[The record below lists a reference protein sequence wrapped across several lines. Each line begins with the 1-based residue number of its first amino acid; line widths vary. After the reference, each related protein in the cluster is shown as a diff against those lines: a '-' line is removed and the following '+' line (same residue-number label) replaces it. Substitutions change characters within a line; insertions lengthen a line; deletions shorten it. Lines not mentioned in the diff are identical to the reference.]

1 MGSSNTAQK
10 MKLSIKDFL
19 SKCDKILVQEN
30 TGVNLLCNL
39 HKKTVFYLEKIF
51 SSTDWLQKIIFAHV
65 HLYLV
70 RNIGAHRKDRL
81 FSYCFRLCA
90 INRFWVSAINYSQDA
105 LIRSILFEI
114 YQDSELVL
122 QLLSNKTDLI

>member
-10 MKLSIKDFL
+10 MKFSIKDFL

-30 TGVNLLCNL
+30 IGVNLLYNL
-39 HKKTVFYLEKIF
+39 HKKTVFYLERIF

-70 RNIGAHRKDRL
+70 RRIGVHRKID
-81 FSYCFRLCA
+81 FFHT
-90 INRFWVSAINYSQDA
+90 
-105 LIRSILFEI
+105 
-114 YQDSELVL
+114 VL
-122 QLLSNKTDLI
+122 DCVQ